1 MNAISSRH
9 PHTSTISFYS
19 PQRLRDTRGSLQ
31 LPSHPICAP
40 KFSPG
45 VAGTEPPLSAR
56 RARGP
61 LGLVVSP
68 LLRRRRRRIGGGGTT
83 RPLSQW
89 PPSRAAT
96 SGPAEAQGDRRC
108 PGNGPGRPWRRG
120 GPRAEGSLRGCVRR
134 GRFFGEAAFQHP
146 PRHPHLHRQS
156 GELRGWRLTGA
167 GDGVARGEIVRGF
180 LSPHSFPPPFS
191 VKSKQRSFAFQG
203 VWGYKVLEIAGPAA
217 LDRVENAG
225 REKAVNGE
233 KRSVCRP
240 HVSSQRRLYIF

>member
-1 MNAISSRH
+1 MEMNAITSRH

-19 PQRLRDTRGSLQ
+19 PQRLRDAGGILQ

-134 GRFFGEAAFQHP
+134 GRFFWGGRLPTPSSSSSSSSAE
-146 PRHPHLHRQS
+146 
-156 GELRGWRLTGA
+156 RGASRVASDRSRRWRGA
-167 GDGVARGEIVRGF
+167 G
-180 LSPHSFPPPFS
+180 
-191 VKSKQRSFAFQG
+191 
-203 VWGYKVLEIAGPAA
+203 
-217 LDRVENAG
+217 
-225 REKAVNGE
+225 
-233 KRSVCRP
+233 
-240 HVSSQRRLYIF
+240 